1 MAFKVRGDRQVG
13 HCLTA
18 SRLAEIRS
26 AAESLL
32 LSSEK
37 NGAGAVADALIKA
50 AETLPYNVRAQLA
63 VDLSKACI
71 SKGKHTLFESV
82 LDALLSQDPLSADE
96 AVDDLDFAL
105 EQAEDDATFVD
116 VKAGSR
122 SNMHARHTHHHLGLT
137 MAIFSSSVKDRCL
150 RALHDSNTLMYPK
163 AASLLCSCHRSSPIT
178 PDTEIIALASNPR
191 SIPRLVCILIAACM
205 KHKRTPVCDALA
217 SHFWSS
223 HHRDRCAA
231 LLPACSVSFVRNFVR
246 EHPQVATQSQFIFD
260 RFLRAHAETSMDLL
274 EAKLKSC
281 APLLRDAVWIHGPF
295 HKTQSGLW
303 FQPLLHHNPSA
314 HIRLASLI
322 RSYPALCFSSVP
334 QAADIKTSYA
344 FGVVSPMFPI
354 FGAFKSHILDLCKVK
369 GKSNEFWSE
378 WFPILLDTIPTQCS
392 PVLKRMTEFSAF
404 DIEETREACKT
415 SLLKLLDPEDQQNC
429 VLVECFLRSHTSSEV
444 LSLQQLDA
452 QTFRD
457 AVSVAKQICAHPGM
471 SRAVYRDYG
480 SIFELQLNQE
490 QYGAVFE
497 RILSVAEGTES
508 QSSKQ
513 HMDIIANLS
522 LVKLFNKA
530 FGNAR
535 QCILYGAASWPLAL
549 FVQLHRSAAP
559 CLFIDCLDLMWVL
572 TGFPSTRWLASLP
585 QPRSNHCPPSDHSM
599 QSRIRGKKRQRSCC
613 HA

>member
-105 EQAEDDATFVD
+105 EQAEDDDTFVD
-116 VKAGSR
+116 VKAGSS

-178 PDTEIIALASNPR
+178 PDAEIIALASNPR

-281 APLLRDAVWIHGPF
+281 APLLRDDVWIHGPF
-295 HKTQSGLW
+295 HKTQSGSW
-303 FQPLLHHNPSA
+303 FQPLLRHNPSA

-322 RSYPALCFSSVP
+322 RLYPALCFSSVP

-354 FGAFKSHILDLCKVK
+354 FGAFKTHILDLCKVK

-378 WFPILLDTIPTQCS
+378 WFPILLDSIPTQFS
-392 PVLKRMTEFSAF
+392 PVLKRMSEFSAF
-404 DIEETREACKT
+404 DIEETRDACKA
-415 SLLKLLDPEDQQNC
+415 SLLKLLDPEDQQNG
-429 VLVECFLRSHTSSEV
+429 VLVECFLRSHTSSEI

-457 AVSVAKQICAHPGM
+457 AMSAAKQICAHPGM

-497 RILSVAEGTES
+497 RILSVAEGTEA

-522 LVKLFNKA
+522 LSKLFNKA

-535 QCILYGAASWPLAL
+535 QCILYGAASWPLAF
-549 FVQLHRSAAP
+549 FVQLHRSTAP
-559 CLFIDCLDLMWVL
+559 CLFI
-572 TGFPSTRWLASLP
+572 
-585 QPRSNHCPPSDHSM
+585 
-599 QSRIRGKKRQRSCC
+599 
-613 HA
+613 